1 MGYYVLVFL
10 FGLIGAATL
19 LRGFEILVFGHSFKF
34 MFFIVGF
41 GALYLAMRFLR
52 KARESSS

>member
-10 FGLIGAATL
+10 FGLVGAATV
-19 LRGFEILVFGHSFKF
+19 LRGLEVLVFGHSFRF

-41 GALYLAMRFLR
+41 GSLYLAMRFLR